1 MVAGSGQDVDHTYP
15 VSSPVLPEVFF
26 LVKRAGRAGD
36 NWGFNW
42 ESIARLSLPSGEVTV
57 VRSSLELPSGYTD
70 GWITELL
77 AVSPP
82 GDEVTAIVGLQRP
95 SQHSGRS
102 VDYCIA
108 AVSLSSG
115 KVDRIATLPTA
126 YM

>member
-1 MVAGSGQDVDHTYP
+1 M
-15 VSSPVLPEVFF
+15 LPEVFF

-57 VRSSLELPSGYTD
+57 VRSSLELPQRLTPDVSDY
-70 GWITELL
+70 ELL

-102 VDYCIA
+102 ADYCIA